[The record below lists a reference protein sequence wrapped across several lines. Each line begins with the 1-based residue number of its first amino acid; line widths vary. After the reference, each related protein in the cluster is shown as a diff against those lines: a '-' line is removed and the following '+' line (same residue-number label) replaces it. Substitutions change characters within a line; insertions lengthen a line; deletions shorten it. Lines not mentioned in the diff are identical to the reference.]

1 MTSRPR
7 GGPDLACRDG
17 VARARRGPLEAQ
29 LPGARAAF
37 STRVGGVSEAP
48 YEALNVGILTGDD
61 RDAVRDNRTRLAGAL
76 GRDPAGV
83 VMARQV
89 HGSELREHSIGQ
101 EPRIYADVVT
111 NPDEADAQ
119 ATGNPDL
126 TPLVMVADCLP
137 VAMAGPRGVAMAHCG
152 WRGLAGGIVAETARA
167 IYATAAAVGAGI
179 GPCCY
184 EVGEEVLAEFED
196 LDGIAGGRML
206 DLTAVARELL
216 ARAGVTEVESAD
228 LCTSC
233 NPELFYSHRR
243 DGERTGRQAGLV
255 WMA

>member
-1 MTSRPR
+1 MEWRER
-7 GGPDLACRDG
+7 EG
-17 VARARRGPLEAQ
+17 VRWLEAQ

-101 EPRIYADVVT
+101 EPRNYADVVT

-167 IYATAAAVGAGI
+167 IDATAAAVGAGI

-184 EVGEEVLAEFED
+184 EVGEEVLAEFAD

-216 ARAGVTEVESAD
+216 ARSGVTEVESAD